1 MECDGG
7 YPASPGV
14 TNDCAASAVLIN
26 AVSVFRPWSCSPR
39 ASASVPSG
47 QCPTQRSSGFSALN
61 KSGEAATPADGQPV
75 AFDGR
80 SVAGQFVRAIFNL
93 THTLH
98 QPTNQPRLPGFE
110 IAYG

>member
-7 YPASPGV
+7 HPASPGV
-14 TNDCAASAVLIN
+14 ANDCAASAVLIN

-61 KSGEAATPADGQPV
+61 KSGEAAIPADGQP
-75 AFDGR
+75 
-80 SVAGQFVRAIFNL
+80 VAGQFVRAIFNL

-98 QPTNQPRLPGFE
+98 QPTNQPRSPGFE